1 MKMKYPNV
9 FAAAGIFLS
18 LFVGRAATAQTP
30 QDLQAELD
38 REMPVVSAPSP
49 TAAPTPQPEPAKHS
63 STAAPPLSQPALITP
78 LPEVPR
84 DVIPPPEDTSRP
96 IKIDMKPGVTEIVAV
111 AIGHLNRLVTPFSE
125 PNVVTTSDAMTKVSG
140 NVVYVSTDKPATLYI
155 TPKGDETVALGL
167 ALVPQRVPPREVILT
182 LSDQGR
188 GWKTS
193 QSAAK
198 AEAWEKDQ
206 PFLDAIRFVMRDT
219 ALGRVPPGYDARSL
233 SREDRTPVC
242 AAPSGVTITF
252 TGGQLLRGAAL
263 EAVVGVVRN
272 QTAQQ
277 ADLDETWC
285 ATRDVVAIAYWPQV
299 SLPPGGA
306 AEIYLLR
313 RAAGQTPPI
322 IERPSLLGNGR

>member
-1 MKMKYPNV
+1 M
-9 FAAAGIFLS
+9 
-18 LFVGRAATAQTP
+18 
-30 QDLQAELD
+30 
-38 REMPVVSAPSP
+38 
-49 TAAPTPQPEPAKHS
+49 
-63 STAAPPLSQPALITP
+63 
-78 LPEVPR
+78 
-84 DVIPPPEDTSRP
+84 
-96 IKIDMKPGVTEIVAV
+96 
-111 AIGHLNRLVTPFSE
+111 
-125 PNVVTTSDAMTKVSG
+125 TTSDATTKVSG

-198 AEAWEKDQ
+198 AEAEAWEKDQ
-206 PFLDAIRFVMRDT
+206 PYLDAIRAVMRDT
-219 ALGRVPPGYDARSL
+219 ALGRVPPGYDARSF

-242 AAPSGVTITF
+242 AASTGVTISF
-252 TGGQLLRGAAL
+252 SGGQLLRGAAF
-263 EAVVGVVRN
+263 EAVVGVVKN
-272 QTAQQ
+272 QTALQ

-313 RAAGQTPPI
+313 RAAGQTPSM
-322 IERPSLLGNGR
+322 IERPSLLGNRR